1 MSYVASRIA
10 IKRLG
15 FHPNTLRKLADEG
28 KIDHIKI
35 SGQRRYNVEK
45 YIQENG
51 ILDESSEE
59 DELDNKPQKI
69 CYCRVSSKKQAA
81 DLSRQIKFIQS
92 KYKKHR
98 VISDVGSSLN
108 FKRPGLQEIL
118 DLAMQK
124 NLKEVVVAYKDRLA
138 RIGFDLIQQIIEK
151 NGGRLVVLNKND
163 VSKETELAED
173 IISIITVYSA
183 RYYGSRKYKNTVDKD
198 KSESDNDEDSETS
211 ENN

>member
-59 DELDNKPQKI
+59 ELDNKPQKI
-69 CYCRVSSKKQAA
+69 CYCRVSSKKQAG

-118 DLAMQK
+118 ELAMQK

-183 RYYGSRKYKNTVDKD
+183 RYYGSRKYKNKVDKD
-198 KSESDNDEDSETS
+198 KSENDNDEKSETS
-211 ENN
+211 END